1 MEAAIAGVL
10 GVAADRVNVKITS
23 TDRLGFIG
31 REEGI
36 AALAVAL
43 IEETEERG

>member
-1 MEAAIAGVL
+1 VL
-10 GVAADRVNVKITS
+10 GVAPERVNIKITS
-23 TDRLGFIG
+23 TDHLGFIG

-43 IEETEERG
+43 ITEL